1 MWGSRLRA
9 RSASDIFD
17 PSTVFCSSNQTQDGW
32 SSNGPPLHL
41 LSFSVCLPSTLH
53 SRTAT
58 TICRLRDDGTSSSS
72 VFYFFYFSMGAVEY
86 FITWQSFRVRLNIWG
101 FFSQRAEKVR
111 EDVLEVRERERRAE
125 DGRRE
130 EEKLGTKEMQRKMK
144 RRNKKKTKSAPS
156 SPVASSP
163 PSLPSV
169 PTAWS
174 PATPAEVPFS
184 SPQAH
189 SAGFAW

>member
-17 PSTVFCSSNQTQDGW
+17 PSTFFCSSNQTQDGW
-32 SSNGPPLHL
+32 SSNGPTLHL

-72 VFYFFYFSMGAVEY
+72 FFFFLWEL
-86 FITWQSFRVRLNIWG
+86 LNISSHG
-101 FFSQRAEKVR
+101 NLSESDCTFCFFFSASWESARGRAGGQGEGTASRGRAE
-111 EDVLEVRERERRAE
+111 
-125 DGRRE
+125 GRRQTRHKGDA
-130 EEKLGTKEMQRKMK
+130 EKDEKKEWK
-144 RRNKKKTKSAPS
+144 NKKKSAPS
-156 SPVASSP
+156 SPVAASP

>member
-1 MWGSRLRA
+1 MWGVAAKSSICLQHIWPLDVLLLLKWWCIY
-9 RSASDIFD
+9 SLS
-17 PSTVFCSSNQTQDGW
+17 VF
-32 SSNGPPLHL
+32 
-41 LSFSVCLPSTLH
+41 LPSGLH
-53 SRTAT
+53 SFT
-58 TICRLRDDGTSSSS
+58 TTTCSHTPLFIWELLNNSSHGIFCFS
-72 VFYFFYFSMGAVEY
+72 FFFFFNIYQRVE
-86 FITWQSFRVRLNIWG
+86 R
-101 FFSQRAEKVR
+101 VR
-111 EDVLEVRERERRAE
+111 EDVLEVRERRRQAE

-130 EEKLGTKEMQRKMK
+130 EDKLNSAQRRCRERWKEGVKGK
-144 RRNKKKTKSAPS
+144 NKTKVL
-156 SPVASSP
+156 PVPQLQLHHP